1 MAQGWQCWGLGAFS
15 WRLRSASLTFS
26 REQPWTAA
34 RSFPCATAAA
44 AAQPGK
50 GPIPVSASVLCAQEA
65 SSIVAWEQRP
75 LWGQQC
81 WWWDRAVLL
90 WQSQCL
96 CLFLR
101 LPVTDG

>member
-1 MAQGWQCWGLGAFS
+1 MLGAGSVF
-15 WRLRSASLTFS
+15 L
-26 REQPWTAA
+26 
-34 RSFPCATAAA
+34 ATALCQPDLFQGAA
-44 AAQPGK
+44 LDCCTQLSLCHSSSSTARK